1 MYKLLKIGSEACTP
15 CKVLDEDFH
24 QVFEQFPDLLVEK
37 KIIDDEIKNKY
48 SITKIPLLILFKNNM
63 EIERLQTGDILKV
76 LEWLDLLL
84 NESNDS
90 DIYTI

>member
-37 KIIDDEIKNKY
+37 KFIDDEIKNEY
-48 SITKIPLLILFKNNM
+48 SITKIPLLILFKNNI

-76 LEWLDLLL
+76 LDWLDSLL
-84 NESNDS
+84 NEFNDS
-90 DIYTI
+90 DIYSI